1 MIDAPRP
8 DAPAV
13 APGARRLVP
22 AAAAF
27 ALFGCGVLAL
37 AASVA
42 VYRVYQRADQML
54 GMPRD
59 VAALVPTQPPPTLD
73 VRMVMVRQMRQAS
86 ELATAIYTLETV
98 VTESQARTLGGFEI
112 GRTDLLYVA
121 HGEVRAGVDLG
132 ELMPGDVTIDGDRVE
147 VRLPAPEL
155 LDRKIDVERSYVYDL
170 RQSLLGPLDPAM
182 QSRAEQYAL
191 DKIVRTACA
200 EGILDDANARADAAV
215 RGLLGGAGYR
225 SVTVRTR
232 PPAPAA
238 CPMPDRTDATPA
250 GVAVP

>member
-1 MIDAPRP
+1 MIDPTAGGPAARP
-8 DAPAV
+8 AAD
-13 APGARRLVP
+13 RLVP
-22 AAAAF
+22 AAVAF
-27 ALFGCGVLAL
+27 ALFGCGALAL
-37 AASVA
+37 VAAVA
-42 VYRVYQRADQML
+42 VYRVYQRADQIL
-54 GMPRD
+54 EAPVVD

-132 ELMPGDVTIDGDRVE
+132 ELMPGDVTIAGDRVE
-147 VRLPAPEL
+147 IRLPAPEL

-182 QSRAEQYAL
+182 QSRAEQFAL

-200 EGILDDANARADAAV
+200 EGILDDANARADTAV

-225 SVTVRTR
+225 EVTVRTR
-232 PPAPAA
+232 PPAPGA
-238 CPMPDRTDATPA
+238 CPLPARTDATPA
-250 GVAVP
+250 GVRVP